1 MLLFFEELEGGVR
14 VTATVRLQEPSP
26 EDGFDEKP
34 EPRVVVYDQ
43 CSDARWDNGSRPH
56 ANGLMIAQ
64 LDTTTVPSAEAPPA
78 ETTTV

>member
-1 MLLFFEELEGGVR
+1 MFFFLEELDGGGR
-14 VTATVRLQEPSP
+14 VPATVSFKLPSP

-34 EPRVVVYDQ
+34 EARVVVHDQ

-64 LDTTTVPSAEAPPA
+64 FDTTTVPSAEAPPTK
-78 ETTTV
+78 TTTV